1 MDTTLERHFIQERL
15 PPARGSLPRLS
26 AGARPHG
33 LAPSELV
40 KLHHALAEAL
50 PTRAGIVAQLV
61 APEPD
66 DAITQVAYDLAY
78 ISASW
83 LDKRVLY
90 VDGTDMRQSS
100 GRRRRG
106 GLLLPRH
113 REPDDRSFDPGD
125 LEASISRVVGLEL
138 YQMKFPSMRGALD
151 LAAVPRRI
159 PEFIQ
164 RARLTFD
171 LVVIAAPSAA
181 EAPMGVLLAPYVDG
195 NVLVLESGRTRGP
208 VAAGLRDSLR
218 ASGGSVIGVVL
229 TRCRSIG
236 PRWLQRWL

>member
-1 MDTTLERHFIQERL
+1 
-15 PPARGSLPRLS
+15 
-26 AGARPHG
+26 
-33 LAPSELV
+33 
-40 KLHHALAEAL
+40 
-50 PTRAGIVAQLV
+50 
-61 APEPD
+61 
-66 DAITQVAYDLAY
+66 
-78 ISASW
+78 
-83 LDKRVLY
+83 
-90 VDGTDMRQSS
+90 
-100 GRRRRG
+100 
-106 GLLLPRH
+106 
-113 REPDDRSFDPGD
+113 
-125 LEASISRVVGLEL
+125 
-138 YQMKFPSMRGALD
+138 MKFPSMRGALD